1 MVYGHAKWLKYRIC
15 EPQITSLNPP
25 GVFIRIDRAIYIFKR
40 TSVLYKI
47 AFLLTCF
54 TSKSL
59 KDQ

>member
-15 EPQITSLNPP
+15 EPQIMRLNPP
-25 GVFIRIDRAIYIFKR
+25 GVFIHIDRAIYIFKR

-47 AFLLTCF
+47 AFLLTCL

>member
-15 EPQITSLNPP
+15 EPQSLNPP

-47 AFLLTCF
+47 AFLLTCL